1 MVVVGQTRD
10 ISIVIYLRLSLCRI
24 QPRSVMKK
32 NVRFLDRLQKKKKK
46 SINQNLLEDPL
57 EENGKKKRAIWGSPS
72 KKTGSLGA
80 SGREGDPDR
89 PEWLDNEGKQ
99 VTFRSDVNG

>member
-1 MVVVGQTRD
+1 MSYPAQIRNEKKCKILKQTTE
-10 ISIVIYLRLSLCRI
+10 
-24 QPRSVMKK
+24 
-32 NVRFLDRLQKKKKK
+32 KK

-89 PEWLDNEGKQ
+89 PEWLDNKA
-99 VTFRSDVNG
+99 NK